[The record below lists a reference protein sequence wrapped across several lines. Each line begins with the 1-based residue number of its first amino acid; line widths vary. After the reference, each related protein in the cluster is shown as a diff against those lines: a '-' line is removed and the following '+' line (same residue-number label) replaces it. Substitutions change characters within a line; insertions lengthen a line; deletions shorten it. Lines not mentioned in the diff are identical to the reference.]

1 MLESVETGST
11 TRLAALVKCAHPA
24 CTCTVT
30 GGSQFC
36 SDVCAERMLG
46 ESGTTG
52 EACDCGHRECAHAIG
67 ISPHVGAV
75 PA

>member
-11 TRLAALVKCAHPA
+11 NRLAALAKCAHPA

-30 GGSQFC
+30 GESQFC

-46 ESGTTG
+46 ESGTRA
-52 EACDCGHRECAHAIG
+52 EACDCGHAECAHAIG
-67 ISPHVGAV
+67 LTPHVGAV